1 LVVVVVGGAEAS
13 DVDVADDEG
22 DGLAPS
28 DPDEQAARTTEN
40 TAVAAVAARIG

>member
-1 LVVVVVGGAEAS
+1 LVVVVVGGAEA
-13 DVDVADDEG
+13 VVVDDEG

-28 DPDEQAARTTEN
+28 DPDEQPARTTEN